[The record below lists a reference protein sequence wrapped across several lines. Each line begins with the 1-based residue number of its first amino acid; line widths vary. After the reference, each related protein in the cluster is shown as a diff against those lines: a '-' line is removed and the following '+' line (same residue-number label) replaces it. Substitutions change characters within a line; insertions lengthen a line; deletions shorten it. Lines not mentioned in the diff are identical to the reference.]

1 MQPISAVIFDVD
13 GVLLDSPHEAAWRQ
27 ALAGLV
33 EPGRL
38 TGELY
43 QAVVAG
49 KPRLDGARAVL
60 AALGVP
66 EDRAEDYATAKQA
79 VLSAMIAAGQFTVF
93 DDGVAFLRDLKR
105 RGLKIAAASSSKNA
119 NRMMALIE
127 LPGGGRLLD
136 AFDANLCG
144 CDALATAPA
153 QCLVVEDAGADIAAG
168 RAGGMRTL
176 GIARHGDA
184 ALLVAAQAELV
195 VTSLSHVDVICLHE
209 GRLRARPI

>member
-79 VLSAMIAAGQFTVF
+79 VLSAMASV
-93 DDGVAFLRDLKR
+93 GVW
-105 RGLKIAAASSSKNA
+105 
-119 NRMMALIE
+119 
-127 LPGGGRLLD
+127 
-136 AFDANLCG
+136 
-144 CDALATAPA
+144 
-153 QCLVVEDAGADIAAG
+153 LV
-168 RAGGMRTL
+168 
-176 GIARHGDA
+176 
-184 ALLVAAQAELV
+184 
-195 VTSLSHVDVICLHE
+195 
-209 GRLRARPI
+209 